1 MVEDIPD
8 GPVVKMC
15 LPVQGT
21 WIWSLIQEDSI
32 SQGNWTLE
40 LQLLKPAHPRACGL
54 QQEKPLQREAL
65 HTTSGEEPPLA
76 ATREKTLVQHSRPS
90 AVEREKKHCGAFKKV
105 RKTLEISTYP
115 QQK

>member
-15 LPVQGT
+15 LPMQGT
-21 WIWSLIQEDSI
+21 WIWSLIQEDSM
-32 SQGNWTLE
+32 SQGNWTLK
-40 LQLLKPAHPRACGL
+40 LQLLKPTHPRAHGL

-65 HTTSGEEPPLA
+65 HTTSREELPLA
-76 ATREKTLVQHSRPS
+76 ATREKALAQHSRPS
-90 AVEREKKHCGAFKKV
+90 AVKREKKHCGAFKKV
-105 RKTLEISTYP
+105 RKTLKISTYP